1 MSKQPAVHQACLPM
15 HKGADDG
22 WHMKVILAY
31 YYDAGTGYGDT
42 ADIKKCKKSK
52 MWYDALDGSWERGF
66 VKEKKKGRTKEYET
80 MQTQ

>member
-42 ADIKKCKKSK
+42 ADIKK
-52 MWYDALDGSWERGF
+52 M
-66 VKEKKKGRTKEYET
+66 
-80 MQTQ
+80 